1 MVAESVPD
9 WLGED
14 PFNIDNL
21 HEDLKPYVQDGWLRH
36 PFVISMPPILVN
48 HANAFYEQKVKEM
61 AKAVKAQDW
70 YKIIILHEK
79 PYRLGVLDEMFTT
92 GTMTEG
98 QTRRHLAWVWS
109 NIEAPHQ
116 YGNMPLDLFRA
127 VGFTHDIEPKNRLR
141 KDTHGS
147 RPSTVIPWKTATIY
161 RGQRKGDPAGI
172 SWTLDKDRGI
182 WFANRLRREGE
193 TGQLVTGLVRRADV
207 LGYFTGRGED
217 EIVVDPEQVQD
228 KVFEDVPTRI
238 SHPLEI
244 ALIEGM
250 GNG

>member
-1 MVAESVPD
+1 MVAESLPD

-14 PFNIDNL
+14 PFNIEKL
-21 HEDLKPYVQDGWLRH
+21 HADLRPYVVDGWLRH

-61 AKAVKAQDW
+61 ARATKAKDW
-70 YKIIILHEK
+70 GKVIILYEK
-79 PYRLGVLDEMFTT
+79 PYRIGILDEMYTN
-92 GTMTEG
+92 GVLTEV
-98 QTRRHLAWVWS
+98 QTRHQLAWVWS

-116 YGNMPLDLFRA
+116 YGTMPLDLFRA
-127 VGFTHDIEPKNRLR
+127 VGFTHDVEPKDRFTDHHAN
-141 KDTHGS
+141 
-147 RPSTVIPWKTATIY
+147 RPSAVLPWKTSLIY

-172 SWTLDKDRGI
+172 SWTLDRERAE

-193 TGQLVTGLVRRADV
+193 TGQLVTGTVRRADV

-228 KVFEDVPTRI
+228 KAYEDVPTRV
-238 SHPLEI
+238 SKYVD
-244 ALIEGM
+244 LIKAF